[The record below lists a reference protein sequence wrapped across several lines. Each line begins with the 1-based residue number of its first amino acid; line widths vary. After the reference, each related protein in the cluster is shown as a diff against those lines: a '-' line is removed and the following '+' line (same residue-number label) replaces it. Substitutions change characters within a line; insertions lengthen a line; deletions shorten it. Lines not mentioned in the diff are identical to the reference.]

1 MTHTHF
7 SLFCRLPRQA
17 LACLAA
23 LLLSLSAQAQTCAS
37 PGLDGPASTLSGIV
51 NTYHAGSGSSASNQ
65 VTVASLAGQRTNTR
79 SLAAGDLVMVMQM
92 QDSTTP
98 ANAGQYEYAQI
109 TSIAGNVLTL
119 NRTLT
124 NSYVQ
129 NVAATANVTTAWRTF
144 QVVRVPQY
152 ASATV
157 PTGSQVSA
165 DRWTVSTAN
174 GQGTGGVV
182 AIDVAGSLA
191 INGTVTVAGAGF
203 RGGAAVNSNTNRATG
218 ALFNDANYA
227 VAGSTPN
234 GGIKGE
240 GTVGTPFL
248 VFNGSATVLTYPVAT
263 FGQGFALGAGG
274 AQAQGNGAGAANDG
288 LPVSGGNQYNA
299 GGGGGGNYGAGG
311 QGGMSWSQQND
322 AGGRGGNAVTGTVN
336 KLVLGGGGA
345 SGGSNNNGT
354 TSTISTWPPLVNAT
368 TRSLPP
374 TTGTVNGA
382 AGAISTSG
390 ASGGGVVVIRAGS
403 LAASAG
409 TIDASGY
416 AAYNTSGGSEGAGGG
431 GAGGSVVLLSA
442 SGAGTGLA
450 VNAAGGGGGYS
461 NYYDH
466 GPGGGGG
473 GGYVL
478 RSTNLTGVTS
488 AVTGGGTGYDGCCGG
503 AQGNSSPKA
512 DSAAAGTAG
521 LVSTVGGA
529 VAGID
534 PSASCLPV
542 LTVAKSTATPT
553 VTLPGSTTAQ
563 YAINVS
569 NAATAGAAYGVSL
582 SDVLPLPFGL
592 QTVAATASTTFSGVG
607 TTGPSPTTAN
617 QSGSTPTAVFG
628 VAGSANNPTVNSFTL
643 FPGGSVTITFT
654 VNLNTTTL
662 ATFQNN
668 ASTTFT
674 DPTRT
679 TGGPATG
686 SATLNPAVSP
696 GGAYASGAVVGGA
709 NYASGSSTAEDVSLV
724 ATTSLSVAKTN
735 GTNTLVAGSTTA
747 YTVTFSNTGGFAANN
762 ATIKDTPTS
771 GLVCTTVTCVSTTG
785 GASCPVGLTLGTPAP
800 TSSVPNL
807 FNSTGIAIAT
817 FPAASSVNLTV
828 QCNVTATGL

>member
-1 MTHTHF
+1 MTYTHF
-7 SLFCRLPRQA
+7 FSFCRLPRSA

-23 LLLSLSAQAQTCAS
+23 LLVSLSAQAQTCAS
-37 PGLDGPASTLSGIV
+37 PGLDGPVSTLSGIV
-51 NTYHAGSGSSASNQ
+51 NTYHAGSGSSSGNQ
-65 VTVASLAGQRTNTR
+65 VTVASIAGQRTNTR

-98 ANAGQYEYAQI
+98 ANAGLYEYAQI
-109 TSIAGNVLTL
+109 VSIAGNVLTL

-129 NVAATANVTTAWRTF
+129 SVAAAANVTTAWRTF
-144 QVVRVPQY
+144 QVIRVPQY
-152 ASATV
+152 ASATI
-157 PTGSQVSA
+157 PSGNQVSA
-165 DRWTVSTAN
+165 DRWTVSTVN

-182 AIDVAGSLA
+182 AMDVAGSLA

-203 RGGAAVNSNTNRATG
+203 RGGAAVNNNSNRAAG
-218 ALFNDANYA
+218 ALFSDANYV
-227 VAGSTPN
+227 VAGTTPN

-248 VFNGSATVLTYPVAT
+248 VFDGSATVLTYPVAT
-263 FGQGFALGAGG
+263 FGQGYAAGAGG

-288 LPVSGGNQYNA
+288 LPVTGGNQYNA
-299 GGGGGGNYGAGG
+299 GGGGGGNIGGGG
-311 QGGMSWSQQND
+311 QGGLSWSQQND
-322 AGGRGGNAVTGTVN
+322 AGGRGGNAVVDAVT

-345 SGGSNNNGT
+345 SGGSNNNSNT
-354 TSTISTWPPLVNAT
+354 NAVTTWPPLVNAT
-368 TRSLPP
+368 TRSVPP
-374 TTGTVNGA
+374 TTGTTNGA
-382 AGAISTSG
+382 DGGISASG
-390 ASGGGVVVIRAGS
+390 ASGGGVVVIRAGT
-403 LAASAG
+403 LSATTG
-409 TIDASGY
+409 AINASGY

-442 SGAGTGLA
+442 AGTGTGLA

-478 RSTNLTGVTS
+478 TSANLTGVTS
-488 AVTGGGTGYDGCCGG
+488 GVTGGGSGNDGCCGG
-503 AQGNSSPKA
+503 AQDNNSPKA
-512 DSAAAGTAG
+512 DSATAGAVG

-529 VAGID
+529 VTGID

-542 LTVAKSTATPT
+542 LTVAKSTTTPT
-553 VTLPGSTTAQ
+553 VTLPGGTTAQ
-563 YAINVS
+563 YVINVS
-569 NAATAGAAYGVSL
+569 NATTAGAAYGVSL

-607 TTGPSPTTAN
+607 TTGPSPTASN

-628 VAGSANNPTVNSFTL
+628 VAGSANTPTVSSFTV
-643 FPGGSVTITFT
+643 FPGGSVTVTFT
-654 VNLNTTTL
+654 VNVNTTTL

-686 SATLNPAVSP
+686 SATINPAVSP
-696 GGAYASGAVVGGA
+696 GGAYASGAVVGGT
-709 NYASGSSTAEDVSLV
+709 NYASGSSTAEDVRLV
-724 ATTSLSVAKTN
+724 ATTSLSVTKTN
-735 GTNTLVAGSTTA
+735 GTNTLVAGSTTS

-762 ATIKDTPTS
+762 AIIKDTPTS

-785 GASCPVGLTLGTPAP
+785 SATCPVGLTLGTPVPAG
-800 TSSVPNL
+800 TVPNL
-807 FNSTGIAIAT
+807 FNGTGIAIAT

-828 QCNVTATGL
+828 QCNVTATRL